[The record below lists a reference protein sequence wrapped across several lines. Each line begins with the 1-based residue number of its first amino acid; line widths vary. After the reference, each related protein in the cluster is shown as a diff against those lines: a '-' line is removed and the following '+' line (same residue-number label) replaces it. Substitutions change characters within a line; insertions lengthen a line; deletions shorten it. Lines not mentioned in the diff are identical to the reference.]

1 MPHDSENY
9 MTRRATGVALIT
21 LGILLCAVVIVVL
34 RVQWNSPL
42 TRWLAAIADLLM
54 SFGVDMDVRVLSLC
68 ACATLIS
75 GLLFLT
81 SDSSKAAIIGW
92 QLARFVLHLVA
103 VYAIAGYGPR
113 LAGWTRN
120 VVLPLIQV
128 PTSSSSFE
136 FVFSHIF
143 AFSFVPAL
151 FAGLTNASFKHKA
164 AQYVWLVPAIV
175 LAYKFATFPTP
186 MRSVLDNAP
195 SFPNFSGAFHEY
207 FGRDFLIGEY
217 RDWGEFWRMVSGNPD
232 MIRGMTQLR
241 VTAPFYAGIGYCLAA
256 CVALRFRVHQK
267 FVEHLK
273 AWEQSRLDPY

>member
-92 QLARFVLHLVA
+92 QLARFVLHLAA

-120 VVLPLIQV
+120 VVLPLIQR

-136 FVFSHIF
+136 FLFSHIF

-151 FAGLTNASFKHKA
+151 FAGLTNAASSTKLRNMSGSSQPLF
-164 AQYVWLVPAIV
+164 WLINSP
-175 LAYKFATFPTP
+175 LS
-186 MRSVLDNAP
+186 RHRCGL
-195 SFPNFSGAFHEY
+195 
-207 FGRDFLIGEY
+207 
-217 RDWGEFWRMVSGNPD
+217 FWITR
-232 MIRGMTQLR
+232 LR
-241 VTAPFYAGIGYCLAA
+241 VFQTSQ
-256 CVALRFRVHQK
+256 VH
-267 FVEHLK
+267 FTNTSAVI
-273 AWEQSRLDPY
+273 S